1 MRYPV
6 AIDAGL
12 QQLALE
18 EARGVVRLEAAGL
31 ERLADGLDGNFVAL
45 IELIRTSPG
54 RVVLS
59 GVGKSAHIARKAAA
73 TLASTG
79 TPAQFV
85 HGGDASHGD
94 LGMITKADVV
104 VMFSKSGETRELED
118 LANYCVRF
126 DIPLALVTQNP
137 ASRLGRA
144 ANIVV
149 GLPAVSEACEITDAP
164 TTSTAMMA
172 ALGDALAV
180 VLLRR
185 RGFKAADF
193 HVFHPGGTLGS
204 ALLTVGEV
212 MHSGEKL
219 PLVTADA
226 SVAHAILEMT
236 SKGFGCTGVT
246 DEAGTLVGIVTDG
259 DLRRH
264 MANGL
269 LEQTAGQ
276 IMTASPR
283 TIRGEELLTEALRRM
298 TVLSPRI
305 SAIFVVDGVAPVGI
319 VHLHDCLRAGV
330 A

>member
-12 QQLALE
+12 QQLALD
-18 EARGVVRLEAAGL
+18 EARRAIRFEITGL
-31 ERLADGLDGNFVAL
+31 ERLAETLDGNFAAL
-45 IELIRTSPG
+45 VELIGKAPG
-54 RVVLS
+54 RLILS
-59 GVGKSAHIARKAAA
+59 GVGKSAHIARKTAA

-94 LGMITKADVV
+94 LGMITTADVV
-104 VMFSKSGETRELED
+104 MMFSKSGETRELAD

-149 GLPAVSEACEITDAP
+149 TLPEVPEACEITEAP
-164 TTSTAMMA
+164 TTSTTMLA
-172 ALGDALAV
+172 AVGDALAV

-212 MHSGEKL
+212 MHAGGDL
-219 PLVTADA
+219 PLVPAGASDA
-226 SVAHAILEMT
+226 QAILEMT
-236 SKGFGCTGVT
+236 SKGFGCTGVIDT
-246 DEAGTLVGIVTDG
+246 AGSLAGIVTDG

-269 LEQTAGQ
+269 LEQTAEA
-276 IMTASPR
+276 IMTAGPR
-283 TIRGEELLTEALRRM
+283 TIEGTELLSEALRRM
-298 TVLSPRI
+298 TAHKI
-305 SAIFVVDGVAPVGI
+305 SAIFVVEGAAPVGI
-319 VHLHDCLRAGV
+319 VHLHDCLRVGV

>member
-1 MRYPV
+1 MRYPI
-6 AIDAGL
+6 ATDAAL
-12 QQLALE
+12 QQLALD
-18 EARGVVRLEAAGL
+18 EARSVVRLEAAGL
-31 ERLADGLDGNFVAL
+31 EQLAQGLDGNFVAL
-45 IELIRTSPG
+45 CELIRKAPG

-59 GVGKSAHIARKAAA
+59 GVGKSAHIARKVAA

-94 LGMITKADVV
+94 MGMITTADVV
-104 VMFSKSGETRELED
+104 VMFSKSGETRELAD

-126 DIPLALVTQNP
+126 DIPLALVSQRP
-137 ASRLGRA
+137 ASRLGQA

-149 GLPAVSEACEITDAP
+149 TLPEVNEACGITDAP
-164 TTSTAMMA
+164 TTSTTMMA
-172 ALGDALAV
+172 AVGDALAV

-219 PLVTADA
+219 PLVPAGA
-226 SVAHAILEMT
+226 SVAQAILEMT
-236 SKGFGCTGVT
+236 SKGFGCTGVI
-246 DEAGTLVGIVTDG
+246 DAAGVLQGIVTDG

-269 LEQTAGQ
+269 LEQTAGE
-276 IMTASPR
+276 IMTLAPR
-283 TIRGEELLTEALRRM
+283 TIDGAELLTEALRRM

-305 SAIFVVDGVAPVGI
+305 SAIFVVDGAVPVGI

>member
-1 MRYPV
+1 MRYPI
-6 AIDAGL
+6 ATDAAL
-12 QQLALE
+12 QQLALT
-18 EARGVVRLEAAGL
+18 EARDAIRLESAGL
-31 ERLADGLDGNFVAL
+31 ERLADGLDGSFVAL
-45 IELIRTSPG
+45 VELIRKAPG
-54 RVVLS
+54 RVILS
-59 GVGKSAHIARKAAA
+59 GVGKSAHVARKAAA

-104 VMFSKSGETRELED
+104 VIYSKSGETRELED

-126 DIPLALVTQNP
+126 EIPLALVTQNP

-149 GLPAVSEACEITDAP
+149 QLPEVPEACEITEAP
-164 TTSTAMMA
+164 TTSTTMMM

-185 RGFKAADF
+185 RDFKAADF

-212 MHSGEKL
+212 MHSGDKL
-219 PLVTADA
+219 PLVNADV
-226 SVAHAILEMT
+226 SVGQAIIEMT
-236 SKGFGCTGVT
+236 SKGFGCTGVI
-246 DEAGTLVGIVTDG
+246 DEAGNLLGIVTDG

-269 LEQTAGQ
+269 LEQTAAE
-276 IMTASPR
+276 IMTKGPR
-283 TIRGEELLTEALRRM
+283 TIEGTELLSEALRRM
-298 TVLSPRI
+298 TTLTPKI
-305 SAIFVVDGVAPVGI
+305 SAIFVVEGTVPVGI